1 MPVSPDT
8 RELCQAAYAPELVEL
23 AVSALGTYSGP
34 DEAWVH
40 QAAIRLSEGELHR
53 LPRWLSEA
61 EHRLESFRWYAEEPA
76 DVSPESHRFAVEFI
90 NGLIDKDLPKL
101 PGPH

>member
-8 RELCQAAYAPELVEL
+8 RNLCQAVFAADLVEL
-23 AVSALGTYSGP
+23 AVSALGSYAGP

-53 LPRWLSEA
+53 LPHWLNEA
-61 EHRLESFRWYAEEPA
+61 EQRLESFRWYAEEPA
-76 DVSPESHRFAVEFI
+76 DVSPHAHRFAVEFI
-90 NGLIDKDLPKL
+90 NGLIDKDVPKP